1 MFMASL
7 KSLAPWVLL
16 LEQEP
21 YVLYINLNYTN
32 LGYKIYTT
40 ILKNHMQKT
49 LDAIIGENQSV
60 ATKNRTILHKF
71 STIRDV
77 IDVPYKSN
85 LALISLNF
93 CELFTE

>member
-1 MFMASL
+1 M
-7 KSLAPWVLL
+7 LL

-60 ATKNRTILHKF
+60 ATKNRTILHTF

-77 IDVPYKSN
+77 IDVPYKWN

-93 CELFTE
+93 RERFTE